1 MNNATTSSS
10 SCYFLPLLTPVVS
23 VGVTFQELNVLN
35 FCSFSRY
42 KQVKW
47 LVRTVT
53 KLLISISPTSTTE
66 HGWWHPK
73 TCSLTSM
80 NIYYGS
86 RRYTTSRESV
96 GKKKYRLAIY
106 WMLSSQCHGNAKPT
120 CKIGNW
126 KNVCTMLRVY
136 IFSRQTQVRGPRPQL
151 PSPRSYCTG
160 RIGSRERHLPLIVQL
175 HGANHLLNN
184 EF

>member
-1 MNNATTSSS
+1 MNNATTSS

-96 GKKKYRLAIY
+96 GKKKFILA
-106 WMLSSQCHGNAKPT
+106 
-120 CKIGNW
+120 
-126 KNVCTMLRVY
+126 
-136 IFSRQTQVRGPRPQL
+136 
-151 PSPRSYCTG
+151 TG
-160 RIGSRERHLPLIVQL
+160 CS
-175 HGANHLLNN
+175 HLLNAVQSVSWHLKAYYLLDRYIIEKSLHHVASLYLFLN
-184 EF
+184 RLK

>member
-1 MNNATTSSS
+1 MNSATTSS

-23 VGVTFQELNVLN
+23 AGVTFQELNVLN

-86 RRYTTSRESV
+86 RRYTSSLL
-96 GKKKYRLAIY
+96 GKKVDSNHCTALFQ
-106 WMLSSQCHGNAKPT
+106 LSYLLYNKFLWNSVQRS
-120 CKIGNW
+120 W
-126 KNVCTMLRVY
+126 RVY
-136 IFSRQTQVRGPRPQL
+136 EQ
-151 PSPRSYCTG
+151 
-160 RIGSRERHLPLIVQL
+160 RIEKGLVI
-175 HGANHLLNN
+175 
-184 EF
+184 